1 MCSCTVAHHARVEDC
16 DMTTMR
22 ALGVCLLLV
31 VGSTAQATRVLP
43 RSAIL
48 SVGTRMAEMAT
59 QVLPGGRNE
68 SLTTLLEAL
77 NNAAPELAEVLAGQ
91 QPFTV
96 FAPTDEVR
104 APSHTRSKRS

>member
-1 MCSCTVAHHARVEDC
+1 
-16 DMTTMR
+16 MT
-22 ALGVCLLLV
+22 
-31 VGSTAQATRVLP
+31 
-43 RSAIL
+43 
-48 SVGTRMAEMAT
+48 VGTRMAEMEAT
-59 QVLPGGRNE
+59 RVPGNA
-68 SLTTLLEAL
+68 SLKTLLEAL

>member
-1 MCSCTVAHHARVEDC
+1 
-16 DMTTMR
+16 MTTMR

-96 FAPTDEVR
+96 FAPADEVR